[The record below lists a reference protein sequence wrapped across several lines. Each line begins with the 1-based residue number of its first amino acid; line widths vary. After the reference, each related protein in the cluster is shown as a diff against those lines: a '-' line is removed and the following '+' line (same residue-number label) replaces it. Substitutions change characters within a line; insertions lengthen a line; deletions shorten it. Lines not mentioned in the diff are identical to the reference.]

1 MKKVILLA
9 FVALSMTAFAQH
21 VTPLTLEIT
30 EVKIDSLRALYLAE
44 PTMYRA
50 SLEVVEQQLI
60 KDGESIK
67 AVTNELKAEQA
78 YAKSVEVSLK
88 DASTLTA
95 SLKKIYAKEESE
107 LRNMQKNIEK
117 QSKTINRQKELN
129 QETRDSYVK
138 LVEQQ
143 QSELN
148 YAIREVAERQ
158 RALAELDTSIQEGR
172 TGLQAFIE
180 ETQKKADGIA
190 QLEATLKE
198 RMATIK
204 NEQKAAKTM

>member
-1 MKKVILLA
+1 
-9 FVALSMTAFAQH
+9 
-21 VTPLTLEIT
+21 
-30 EVKIDSLRALYLAE
+30 
-44 PTMYRA
+44 
-50 SLEVVEQQLI
+50 
-60 KDGESIK
+60 
-67 AVTNELKAEQA
+67 
-78 YAKSVEVSLK
+78 
-88 DASTLTA
+88 
-95 SLKKIYAKEESE
+95 
-107 LRNMQKNIEK
+107 MQKNIEK

-138 LVEQQ
+138 LVDQQ